1 MFVRQYVTYV
11 TNFTIFYILPN
22 SLNDTSKGILF
33 NFRTDFCVINK
44 HKDTS
49 LSTIEFISSY

>member
-1 MFVRQYVTYV
+1 M
-11 TNFTIFYILPN
+11 LN
-22 SLNDTSKGILF
+22 SLNDTSKGISF
-33 NFRTDFCVINK
+33 HFRTDFGVNR